1 MEALAIVINNPRDAS
16 LRSLEIDAP
25 QAQDAIIDVD
35 YTGISTGT
43 ERLIWSGEM
52 PPFPGMG
59 YPLVPG
65 YEATGTVLEA
75 PDASTLK
82 PGDAVFVPGAKCYGS
97 IHGLFGAASSK
108 IVTPANRLIKLPD
121 ALGPEGV
128 LIALAA
134 TAHHAMS
141 IGGLPDLIIGHGVL
155 GRLMARLTVALGGKP
170 TVWEQDGNRL
180 DAGGQ
185 YAVCRAADDPRQDYQ
200 IVIDASGD
208 PDIIDAAAQHMAKGS
223 LFVLA
228 GFYHKKVSFT
238 FPPVFM
244 RQMTLRVAAEWVPED
259 LKAVVGLLHEHPN
272 LLSGIVT
279 HQSSAEQGPD
289 AYRQALEDPTCL
301 KMVLDWRQIS

>member
-1 MEALAIVINNPRDAS
+1 MEALAIVINNPRDATM
-16 LRSLEIDAP
+16 RALEIDAP
-25 QAQDAIIDVD
+25 HEDDAIVDVA

-43 ERLIWSGEM
+43 ERLIWTGEM

-65 YEATGTVLEA
+65 YEATGTVVQA
-75 PDASTLK
+75 PKSSKLK
-82 PGDAVFVPGAKCYGS
+82 PGDTVFAPGAKCYGEV
-97 IHGLFGAASSK
+97 HGLFGAACSR
-108 IVTPANRLIKLPD
+108 IVTPAERLIRLPE
-121 ALGPEGV
+121 AIGPDGV

-170 TVWEQDGNRL
+170 TVWERDEKRFSADNL
-180 DAGGQ
+180 
-185 YAVCRAADDPRQDYQ
+185 YPVCRANDDPRQDYK

-208 PDIIDAAAQHMAKGS
+208 ADVIDQAVHHMARGS

-228 GFYHKKVSFT
+228 GFYHRKVNFT

-244 RQMTLRVAAEWVPED
+244 RQMTVRVAAEWVPED
-259 LKAVVGLLHEHPN
+259 LKAVVGLLAEHPA

-279 HQSSAEQGPD
+279 HMADAANGAD
-289 AYRQALEDPTCL
+289 AYQQALEDPACL
-301 KMVLDWRQIS
+301 KMVLDWRQLA